1 VLHPFFVY
9 LTIQGAIW
17 EEDNFTYTPNCVP
30 YEELPLLI
38 WWWIGCLI
46 VLDVLFIYIS
56 VSKAIKWWRI
66 MRLQRRIRNM
76 LGELTLMEEQV
87 LYQMLLANNEDRPD
101 REERVN
107 NALQIAMERDE
118 MQRIPSVIFQ
128 HDLNTSGASRG
139 GIDLCSI
146 CCDDFRDGIEV
157 NPLRW

>member
-1 VLHPFFVY
+1 
-9 LTIQGAIW
+9 
-17 EEDNFTYTPNCVP
+17 
-30 YEELPLLI
+30 
-38 WWWIGCLI
+38 
-46 VLDVLFIYIS
+46 
-56 VSKAIKWWRI
+56 
-66 MRLQRRIRNM
+66 M